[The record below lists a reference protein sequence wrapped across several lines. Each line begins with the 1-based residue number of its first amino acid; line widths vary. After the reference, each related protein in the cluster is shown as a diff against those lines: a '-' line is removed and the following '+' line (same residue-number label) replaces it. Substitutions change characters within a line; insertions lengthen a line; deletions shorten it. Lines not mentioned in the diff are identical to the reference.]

1 MSIAPWSFSKL
12 KAFETCPKQFYHV
25 KILKEY
31 PQKETDAMRY
41 GTDVHLA
48 CEEYIRDN
56 KPLPKKY
63 DYCKPS
69 LDALNRIQGE
79 KLCEYELGLTANL
92 EPCGF
97 KADDVWFRGI
107 ADLIIVDHD
116 NKLAWVV
123 DYKTGKSAR
132 YADKGQ
138 LELMAL
144 AVWKH
149 FPEIEVVKGG
159 LLFVVSKDLIRSRY
173 TRTDDQRALTEKYV
187 GKYKQMVIA
196 SDNNVWNASPSGL
209 CRAWCDVLECAHNG
223 RN

>member
-69 LDALNRIQGE
+69 LMH
-79 KLCEYELGLTANL
+79 LTA
-92 EPCGF
+92 
-97 KADDVWFRGI
+97 
-107 ADLIIVDHD
+107 
-116 NKLAWVV
+116 
-123 DYKTGKSAR
+123 S
-132 YADKGQ
+132 KG
-138 LELMAL
+138 
-144 AVWKH
+144 
-149 FPEIEVVKGG
+149 
-159 LLFVVSKDLIRSRY
+159 RSC
-173 TRTDDQRALTEKYV
+173 
-187 GKYKQMVIA
+187 A
-196 SDNNVWNASPSGL
+196 STS
-209 CRAWCDVLECAHNG
+209 
-223 RN
+223 